1 MNNYTVPDALSLALD
16 DFDVISLEDIIKGG
30 QMVRIDRKYVFHID
44 QVTEVLKGME
54 SEYSIVKV
62 AGNKISTYK
71 SHYFDTIDFLFFNQ
85 HQRGLVPRD
94 KLRFRTYPSTET
106 TFFEIKHK
114 SNKNITQKDRI
125 LRKDD
130 SLVLDKT
137 IQQFIRN
144 GISKIDPKTL
154 QLSARIDYHRI
165 QFISKDQRERFSID
179 ININSSLDG
188 HHVDFGPIAILEIK
202 QYKRFPSP
210 MVVEMRK
217 LRHFEVSLSK
227 YCVSLT
233 LLKPDLKSNRFNE
246 IVRLIKK
253 ISQQNYDQFETI

>member
-1 MNNYTVPDALSLALD
+1 MNYTLPDAISLALSK
-16 DFDVISLEDIIKGG
+16 FDIIHLKDIIKGG
-30 QMVRIDRKYVFHID
+30 QMVRIDRKYVFHMD
-44 QVTEVLKGME
+44 QVPEVLEGME
-54 SEYSIVKV
+54 AEYSIVKV
-62 AGNKISTYK
+62 AGKKISTYK
-71 SHYFDTIDFLFFNQ
+71 SHYLDTANFLFFNQ

-125 LRKDD
+125 LRKDE

-137 IQQFIRN
+137 IQDFISN

-154 QLSARIDYHRI
+154 QLSASVNYHRL
-165 QFISKDQRERFSID
+165 QFISKDQQERFSID
-179 ININSSLDG
+179 LNVNASLDG
-188 HHVDFGPIAILEIK
+188 KTVDFGPVAILEIK
-202 QYKRFPSP
+202 QNKRSSSP
-210 MVVEMRK
+210 MVDEMQA
-217 LRHFEVSLSK
+217 LRLFEVSLSK

-253 ISQQNYDQFETI
+253 ISHQKHEQLETI